1 MRNQAFAFIKPHAMK
16 SQAVA
21 TYIGDV
27 FEDGDVLIPFKKAF
41 TNAEMESD
49 GLIDHHFESISR
61 AALIQN
67 VSKLTVSASAKEM
80 FKDAFNVAWDEAL
93 AQGKIISGSGACAGL
108 EGMLPR
114 KLCSEW
120 ARYGAT
126 EIQQDVY
133 VSWFEDQDLYVLNGF
148 YLATRHEYV
157 AEGAAVM
164 TMLLDFE
171 MDWHEFSEAIIG
183 CENPAAA
190 LEESIR
196 GYLYDR
202 AGVLEMVIDPI
213 DNIIHVSA
221 SPFTAL
227 CEKMVWLKKAQWA
240 KDPLLLKLVELSGK
254 TPSVVAKWVASKYC
268 DIALQALCVDQD
280 TETVAD
286 ILFKGLGETL

>member
-27 FEDGDVLIPFKKAF
+27 FEDGDVLVPFKKAF
-41 TNAEMESD
+41 TNTDMESG
-49 GLIDHHFESISR
+49 GLIDHHFESVSR
-61 AALIQN
+61 AALIQD
-67 VSKLTVSASAKEM
+67 VSKLVVSDSAKEV
-80 FKDAFNVAWDEAL
+80 FKDAFTVSWDVAL
-93 AQGKIISGSGACAGL
+93 AQKKIVSSKAVCARL
-108 EGMLPR
+108 DGMSPR
-114 KLCSEW
+114 KLCSDW

-126 EIQQDVY
+126 EIEQDIY
-133 VSWFEDQDLYVLNGF
+133 VSWFEDNDLYVLNGF

-164 TMLLDFE
+164 AMLLDFE
-171 MDWHEFSEAIIG
+171 MDWHEFREAIIG
-183 CENPAAA
+183 RENPAAA

-221 SPFTAL
+221 SPFAAL
-227 CEKMVWLKKAQWA
+227 CEKMIWLKKAQWS
-240 KDPLLLKLVELSGK
+240 KDPLLTKLVELSGK
-254 TPSVVAKWVASKYC
+254 TPVVIAKWVASKYC
-268 DIALQALCVDQD
+268 DASLQALCADQD
-280 TETVAD
+280 TEAVAD
-286 ILFKGLGETL
+286 ILFKVLV

>member
-27 FEDGDVLIPFKKAF
+27 FEDGDVQVPFKKAF
-41 TNAEMESD
+41 TNAELESG
-49 GLIDHHFESISR
+49 GLIDRHFESVSC
-61 AALIQN
+61 ASLIED
-67 VSKLTVSASAKEM
+67 VSKLVLSDSAKEV
-80 FKDAFNVAWDEAL
+80 FKDAFNVVWDDAL
-93 AQGKIISGSGACAGL
+93 AQGKIVSGKDACTRMD
-108 EGMLPR
+108 GMSPR

-126 EIQQDVY
+126 EIEQDIC
-133 VSWFEDQDLYVLNGF
+133 VSWFEDNDLYVLNGF

-157 AEGAAVM
+157 TEGAAVM

-171 MDWHEFSEAIIG
+171 MDWHEFHEAIVG

-221 SPFTAL
+221 SPFAAL
-227 CEKMVWLKKAQWA
+227 CEKLIWLKKAQWS
-240 KDPLLLKLVELSGK
+240 KDPLLVKLVELSGK
-254 TPSVVAKWVASKYC
+254 TPSAVAKWVALKYC
-268 DIALQALCVDQD
+268 DTSLQALCEDKD
-280 TETVAD
+280 TEIVAE
-286 ILFKGLGETL
+286 LLAAML